1 MTARAALVTGAGRRV
16 GRAIAEALA
25 ADGWF
30 VCVHYNGSGDEAE
43 SLVRSLRARGASAA
57 ALQADLG
64 DTAAT
69 EGLIDAAAAAAGG
82 LGCLVNNASLFE
94 YDDPAAMTAGSW
106 DRNMAVNLRAPA
118 LLSRDFARLL
128 ADGAGD
134 DARGCIVNLLDQKLW
149 NLNPDFLS
157 YTVAK
162 AGLQALTEML
172 AMALAP
178 RIRVCGIAPGLLLPS
193 GKMTQEG
200 FERAHTRTP
209 LGYGPSVPEIVAA
222 LRLILAT
229 PSLTGQTLI
238 VDAGESLQRRAKD
251 VQFDGWPPDPAAG
264 HAAPGGTP
272 GSVRTDGA

>member
-1 MTARAALVTGAGRRV
+1 M

-30 VCVHYNGSGDEAE
+30 VCVHYNGSGEEAE
-43 SLVRSLRARGASAA
+43 ALVRALREQGASAA
-57 ALQADLG
+57 ALQADLA
-64 DTAAT
+64 DAPST
-69 EGLIDAAAAAAGG
+69 EGLIDAAASAAGG

-94 YDDPAAMTAGSW
+94 NDDLAGMTAGSW

-118 LLSRDFARLL
+118 LLSRDFARLV
-128 ADGAGD
+128 GD
-134 DARGCIVNLLDQKLW
+134 DPGGEGQGCIVNMLDQKLW

-178 RIRVCGIAPGLLLPS
+178 HIRVCGIAPGLLLPS
-193 GKMTQEG
+193 GKMTQAG
-200 FERAHTRTP
+200 FERAHVRTP
-209 LGYGPSVPEIVAA
+209 LGYGPTVPEIVQA

-229 PSLTGQTLI
+229 PSLTGQTLT

-251 VQFDGWPPDPAAG
+251 VQFDGWPPDSAHREPASS
-264 HAAPGGTP
+264 
-272 GSVRTDGA
+272 GSVATPNGQADDA